1 MSILLGVFSFG
12 FYHVNRFLLRALQ
25 WLNARATAKK
35 TPEWRI
41 LNGELLQHPLALPI
55 VMTTG
60 PRWNPHALVASVGP
74 LSVQRELR
82 VDACA
87 ADSSAQV
94 WTTVVNS
101 FRGLRTVASLGVGS
115 GRSDRLELPP
125 GRYTV
130 ILRYYEWA
138 AAPRLPA
145 IDVDGKEVVR
155 AAAIPPST
163 NEFYK
168 DLKQRDSRYYLWL
181 HYYISVILRHEKRP
195 PASFVRGQYLPV
207 GNPETEFIY
216 GPMKPGERLDLK
228 PLEPLLNDSRVYV
241 TIYNLA
247 SFPLFWC
254 RVGKSMESLDPI
266 DGAAYYLIRAHCGIP
281 AAATADV

>member
-1 MSILLGVFSFG
+1 MSVLLGVLSFA
-12 FYHVNRFLLRALQ
+12 FYHVNRFLLRGAQ
-25 WLNARATAKK
+25 GLNARATAKK
-35 TPEWRI
+35 APEWRI

-60 PRWNPHALVASVGP
+60 PRWNPHALIASAGP

-87 ADSSAQV
+87 AHSSAQA
-94 WTTVVNS
+94 WTAVVNS
-101 FRGLRTVASLGVGS
+101 FPDLRTVASLGAGS
-115 GRSDRLELPP
+115 GRSDRLELPA

-130 ILRYYEWA
+130 ILRYYEWT

-145 IDVDGKEVVR
+145 LEVDGKEVVP

-168 DLKQRDSRYYLWL
+168 DLKQRESRYYLWL
-181 HYYISVILRHEKRP
+181 HYYISVILRHEKRL

-207 GNPETEFIY
+207 GNPETEFFY
-216 GPMKPGERLDLK
+216 GPMRPGERLDLK
-228 PLEPLLNDSRVYV
+228 PLKPLLNDSRVYA

-254 RVGKSMESLDPI
+254 RVSKSMESLDPVE
-266 DGAAYYLIRAHCGIP
+266 GAAYYLIRAHRGIP
-281 AAATADV
+281 ATATAGV